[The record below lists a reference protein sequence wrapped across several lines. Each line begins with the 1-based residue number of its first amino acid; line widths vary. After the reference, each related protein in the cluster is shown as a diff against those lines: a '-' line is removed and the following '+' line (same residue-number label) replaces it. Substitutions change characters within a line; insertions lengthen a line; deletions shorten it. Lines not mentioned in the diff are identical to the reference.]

1 MKPFPESLS
10 AFSHVWL
17 VDFEYR
23 QPDGARPTPLCMVAR
38 NWRSGQTIR
47 LWLEPG
53 ATTPVRFGKNDLLV
67 GYYASAE
74 INCFLALS
82 WPMPSHVLDLYVEF
96 RWLTSGREVSA
107 GHGLLGALAHFGH
120 QGVDASE
127 KGAMRALAQ
136 QETHNDRERQSLL
149 DYCESDVLGLEKLLS
164 SMEGLLDLPRAL
176 LRGRYMAAAAKIEAT
191 GIPLDI
197 TRLNVIR
204 DHWQDI
210 AGTLIRAVDEDY
222 HVYENGSFK
231 AARFAAW
238 CVGKGIEWPA
248 LPNGGLKLDADT
260 FSEMAQMHPAVRSLG
275 ELRVTLGQ
283 LRLRDLP
290 VGPDGRNRC
299 LLSAFGSIT
308 GRNQPSTS
316 KSIFGPAKWV
326 RSLIQPGPGHALA
339 YIDYEQQEFGIAAA
353 LSGDSAM
360 CEAYLSGDPYL
371 AFAKQAGAV
380 PADAT
385 KETHPQERERF
396 KECALAI
403 QYGMGHDALGRKLG
417 LSGAHGRE
425 LIDHHRKL
433 YHQYWAWSDRIE
445 ARGMLG
451 APLRAAF
458 GWQTV
463 AGHTPN
469 PRSLRNFALQAN
481 GAEMLRLVCI
491 ALTEAGIRICVPVH
505 DAVLIK
511 DSEDRIEETV
521 RRGRDI
527 MRKASEVVLNGFETR
542 TEAKIVRYPD
552 RYSDLRSASM
562 WGLICRLTDPFMPPN
577 GGEGSATNVG
587 HFDRPHPSF

>member
-1 MKPFPESLS
+1 
-10 AFSHVWL
+10 
-17 VDFEYR
+17 
-23 QPDGARPTPLCMVAR
+23 MVAR
-38 NWRSGQTIR
+38 DWCSGQTIR
-47 LWLEPG
+47 IWLEPG
-53 ATTPVRFGKNDLLV
+53 ASPPIRFGETDLLV

-74 INCFLALS
+74 VGCFLALG
-82 WPMPSHVLDLYVEF
+82 WPLPSRVLDLYVEF
-96 RWLTSGREVSA
+96 RWSTSGREGSA

-120 QGVDASE
+120 TGVDASE

-149 DYCESDVLGLEKLLS
+149 DYCESDVDGLGKLLS

-176 LRGRYMAAAAKIEAT
+176 LRGRYMTAAAKIEAT

-210 AGTLIRAVDEDY
+210 TGALIRAVDEDY

-231 AARFAAW
+231 ARRFEAW

-275 ELRVTLGQ
+275 ELRATLGQ
-283 LRLRDLP
+283 LRLHDLP

-299 LLSAFGSIT
+299 LLSAFRSIT

-316 KSIFGPAKWV
+316 KCIFGPAKWV

-353 LSGDSAM
+353 LSGDDAM
-360 CEAYLSGDPYL
+360 RAAYASGDDPTGDPYL
-371 AFAKQAGAV
+371 TFAKQAGAV

-385 KETHPQERERF
+385 KKTHPQEREKF
-396 KECALAI
+396 KECALAV
-403 QYGMGHDALGRKLG
+403 QYGMGQDALGLKLG
-417 LSGAHGRE
+417 LSKAHGRE

-433 YHQYWAWSDRIE
+433 YHKYWAWSDRIE

-451 APLRAAF
+451 LPLRAAF

-463 AGHTPN
+463 AGRTPN
-469 PRSLRNFALQAN
+469 PRSLRNFPLQAN
-481 GAEMLRLVCI
+481 GAEMLRIACI
-491 ALTEAGIRICVPVH
+491 ALTEAGICVCAPVH
-505 DAVLIK
+505 DAVLIEDLE
-511 DSEDRIEETV
+511 DSIDETV
-521 RRGRDI
+521 DRARDI
-527 MRKASEVVLNGFETR
+527 MRKASEVVLGGFPIR
-542 TEAKIVRYPD
+542 TEAKIVRPHE
-552 RYSDLRSASM
+552 RYSDRRGEAM
-562 WGLICRLTDPFMPPN
+562 WNLICRLTDPFMPRGAQTAPFDTGHN
-577 GGEGSATNVG
+577 DGSN
-587 HFDRPHPSF
+587 RSF